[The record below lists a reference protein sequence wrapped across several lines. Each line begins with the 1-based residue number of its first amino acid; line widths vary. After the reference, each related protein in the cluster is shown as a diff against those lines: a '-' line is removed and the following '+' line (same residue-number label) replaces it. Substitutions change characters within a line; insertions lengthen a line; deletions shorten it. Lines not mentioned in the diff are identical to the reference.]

1 MRGYLIFDLRLAYYF
16 LKKKSFLFNEK
27 NIIFITD
34 KIAIYELFKLRNIK
48 VISLDKVIGDTKRK
62 KIFLSNY
69 QKIDKRIKNL

>member
-16 LKKKSFLFNEK
+16 LKKSFLFNEK

-62 KIFLSNY
+62 KYF
-69 QKIDKRIKNL
+69 